1 MNILLKRLSRLFTI
15 LFLLTLCGCGAT
27 PATDTKPESSHVNLE
42 SASAYSGS
50 AFTCSGSAS
59 ACSGSAISSETTA
72 TPSAIMD
79 PERRKQ
85 VRLEINS
92 DSQNKILIP
101 DPATITEDV
110 VKISLQTEAEDDDDI
125 WNYETDEEFTAKC
138 KNRYGADLSFA
149 GLGDNVM
156 VSSYVVGNMTDPD
169 SKVKNCLALFV
180 HDIFETEQEKN
191 YFLVLDYGQGN
202 YYLMPTE
209 FFLRYWDEWDKL
221 QVRDMTGDGTQEL
234 VIATIHNK
242 WVDVGVYRCDV
253 QNHSMV
259 TLFTT
264 IDDPEEE
271 VFDLDFGLKAHLEDN
286 YKVVLEFP
294 EINYSKTISMIDE
307 GGYSRKELQA
317 GSEYRNGGYNFVALW
332 KNGKLQ
338 KKKVDSD
345 TVDLYSLNHVDYPTE
360 KSGKPQLELVRD
372 LIVGHSSAG
381 IGSMHFFLQ
390 YDPDQDRLTLK
401 KVKYVDEKQAE
412 KEWKTFEEWKEE

>member
-1 MNILLKRLSRLFTI
+1 MNTLLKRLSRLFTI

-27 PATDTKPESSHVNLE
+27 PATDTNTENSPVSML
-42 SASAYSGS
+42 SASAS
-50 AFTCSGSAS
+50 
-59 ACSGSAISSETTA
+59 SGSAISSETTA
-72 TPSAIMD
+72 DPSATMD

-85 VRLEINS
+85 VQLEISS

-110 VKISLQTEAEDDDDI
+110 VKISLQTEAEDDDDL
-125 WNYETDEEFTAKC
+125 WNYEEDDEYISKC
-138 KNRYGADLSFA
+138 KNRYGTDLSFA

-180 HDIFETEQEKN
+180 HENPETEQEKN

-209 FFLRYWDEWDKL
+209 FFLRDWGRWDKL

-242 WVDVGVYRCDV
+242 WIDVGVYRCDV
-253 QNHSMV
+253 QNH
-259 TLFTT
+259 TLVSLFST
-264 IDDPEEE
+264 IDDPETEDK
-271 VFDLDFGLKAHLEDN
+271 DLGFQAHLEDN

-294 EINYSKTISMIDE
+294 EINYSKTVSMIDD
-307 GGYSRKELQA
+307 GGYSQKNLEV
-317 GSEYRNGGYNFVALW
+317 GSSGRYDPDGIGINFTALW

-338 KKKVDSD
+338 KNKVDVD
-345 TVDLYSLNHVDYPTE
+345 EDEPTVFLYTLDHVDYPSG
-360 KSGKPQLELVRD
+360 KSGKPQLELVRG
-372 LIVGHSSAG
+372 IFIGHRSEK
-381 IGSMHFFLQ
+381 IGNMHFFLQ

-401 KVKYVDEKQAE
+401 KVKYVDYKQAS
-412 KEWKTFEEWKEE
+412 KEWENFEEWDEELTENLSD